1 MRLVSPILKRVVYP
15 SLSRCG
21 YLRRLLPSAPAVVT
35 YHGILPQ
42 GYELRDAALDGH
54 LVAANSFARQIN
66 LLKKN
71 YNLISPEQF
80 LRWCEGELELPP
92 RSVLLTCDD
101 GLRNTLTDM
110 LPIIAD
116 AGVSFLF
123 LVNGASVE
131 EASSMLWYEQMF
143 LWLKTTSPQ
152 NISSL
157 CESGCSKQ
165 MLQLNTLW
173 FALIKRLSALAWH
186 SRNTALADLRTRL
199 GISKDWAA
207 EYSENEALSRRFSM
221 LNRQELKQL
230 RQAGMTIGAHT
241 MSHPMLS
248 HMSREDALEE
258 LARSR
263 SVLEDALHEKVWS
276 LAYPFGACDA
286 VSCREEELARGAG
299 FSCAFMNVEDSSADS
314 KHMFPRIHVSL
325 TTSAAELD
333 AHVSGFHSAIRKLAT
348 SAVPA

>member
-123 LVNGASVE
+123 FVTGASVE

-157 CESGCSKQ
+157 CE
-165 MLQLNTLW
+165 
-173 FALIKRLSALAWH
+173 
-186 SRNTALADLRTRL
+186 
-199 GISKDWAA
+199 
-207 EYSENEALSRRFSM
+207 
-221 LNRQELKQL
+221 
-230 RQAGMTIGAHT
+230 
-241 MSHPMLS
+241 
-248 HMSREDALEE
+248 
-258 LARSR
+258 
-263 SVLEDALHEKVWS
+263 
-276 LAYPFGACDA
+276 
-286 VSCREEELARGAG
+286 
-299 FSCAFMNVEDSSADS
+299 
-314 KHMFPRIHVSL
+314 
-325 TTSAAELD
+325 
-333 AHVSGFHSAIRKLAT
+333 
-348 SAVPA
+348 